1 MARYN
6 TSSAYAL
13 PESPA
18 DGQQQERREL
28 KVLKSRRFSP
38 GSAIT
43 GEIVL
48 AFMLIVTLASLIVY
62 NQAKLNMLQREM
74 DSLSQEMQVLESES
88 VKMSSQLSTSIND
101 TEALKER
108 AAEMGMQERT
118 EYQTRRIYL
127 YHEDKITRAEPPEE
141 PGGLE
146 AAKLALSSL
155 LGQFKEYPVKR

>member
-6 TSSAYAL
+6 TSSAYELEEPREAL
-13 PESPA
+13 
-18 DGQQQERREL
+18 QEQEQREL

-48 AFMLIVTLASLIVY
+48 AFILIVTLASLIVY
-62 NQAKLNMLQREM
+62 NQAKLNMLQRDM
-74 DSLSQEMQVLESES
+74 DALAQEMQVLESDN
-88 VKMSSQLSTSIND
+88 VKMQSKLSMSVND
-101 TEALKER
+101 PAAVKER
-108 AAEMGMQERT
+108 AAELGMQERT

-127 YHEDKITRAEPPEE
+127 YHEDKITRAELPEE
-141 PGGLE
+141 PAALE

-155 LGQFKEYPVKR
+155 LGQFKEYPDSR